1 MDKKKKE
8 QLILLI
14 LVIFLVAM
22 LPRMIF
28 KKRPQGAAFQ
38 EPFMQDTA
46 GIAVQQPADLPQRP
60 EPSASTAGPSVETVD
75 PFDVPAAL
83 QEKFVVLEGQ
93 ELEKKESIE
102 QEKGLAGINILG
114 VVWGGNTPIAFIDD
128 KVYKIGDMVA
138 DAQILDIKKEGVY
151 FLSHEKKV
159 LIGLKAKEEKADK
172 RQVQQEERQW

>member
-38 EPFMQDTA
+38 EPFMQDT

-83 QEKFVVLEGQ
+83 QEKFVVLEGE
-93 ELEKKESIE
+93 ELEKKESTE
-102 QEKGLAGINILG
+102 AGKELTGINILG